1 MDCVRC
7 RVEKH
12 TKLIMMTVPKHKRL
26 TVLCLRINYEV
37 LMNSDIYFK
46 ANLNWMCDAHD
57 SCLWN
62 RSGFDPLWTD
72 VALTLRVFRVC
83 SHYLTL
89 ITSLLFENLFKR
101 NSENTRKRCD
111 THFPSI
117 LHIHLPRNVCVC
129 VCFALDGMPAIV
141 WAFACSFSIAWI
153 SNLRPFNINECK
165 SNWINKL
172 LTSYAGFG
180 IYN

>member
-1 MDCVRC
+1 MNCVRC

-12 TKLIMMTVPKHKRL
+12 PKLIMMTVPKHKRL

-129 VCFALDGMPAIV
+129 VFCLQWNARYRLSVRLLILHRMNFQSA
-141 WAFACSFSIAWI
+141 
-153 SNLRPFNINECK
+153 PFQYK
-165 SNWINKL
+165 WV
-172 LTSYAGFG
+172 
-180 IYN
+180 